1 MLVSALY
8 PLVVFWGLQHW
19 DARFLVLLLC
29 VPLLLRL
36 VFRRH
41 GDGALPLAATM
52 TALAVVVWL
61 TGRGDAVLYQPVAI
75 NAVLLSTFA
84 ATLKRP
90 PTMIERFARLQEPDL
105 PPEGVA
111 YCRKVTVVWCAF
123 FAGNGALALFT
134 AVYGNLELW
143 TLYNGL
149 ISYGLIGLLFG
160 VEWLVRLHFKRRLKQ
175 ESP

>member
-8 PLVVFWGLQHW
+8 PFVVFWGLQHW

-29 VPLLLRL
+29 VPLVLRL
-36 VFRRH
+36 VFRRA

-52 TALAVVVWL
+52 TALAAVVWL

-75 NAVLLSTFA
+75 NLVLLTTFA

-90 PTMIERFARLQEPDL
+90 PSMIERFARLQEPDL
-105 PPEGVA
+105 PPEGVV

-123 FAGNGALALFT
+123 FALNGALALFT

-160 VEWLVRLHFKRRLKQ
+160 LEWLVRRRFKRRLNQ
-175 ESP
+175 ETP